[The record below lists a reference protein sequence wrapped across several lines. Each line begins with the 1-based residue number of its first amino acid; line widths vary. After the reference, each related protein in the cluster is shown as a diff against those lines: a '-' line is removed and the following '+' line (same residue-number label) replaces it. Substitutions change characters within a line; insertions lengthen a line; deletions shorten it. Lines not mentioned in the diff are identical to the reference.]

1 MTQPTLFS
9 EGPRPRRR
17 AAAGPRFT
25 PRELARLLRLPEPTA
40 EQDAI
45 ISAPVEPLLVVAG
58 AGSGK
63 TETMAS
69 RVVWLVANGYAH
81 PGEIH
86 GQTFTRKA
94 AGELSHRVRTRLG
107 QLGRRLGRD
116 EALAG
121 EPTISTYHAY
131 AARVVTEHGLRA
143 GYEPSARLLTEA
155 ARWQIVDSLVRT
167 YTGEMTGLNR
177 APGTV
182 TDDVLALS
190 GELAEHLVGPDDL
203 AAWTGRFFA
212 DVQEYPGRVYKD
224 VSDVL
229 RRQQSRLTLLPLV
242 RLYEQRKHDLEAMD
256 FGDQMARAARVARD
270 HPEVG
275 AIERGRFRIVLLDE
289 YQDTSH
295 AQVTMLNNLFGGGHP
310 VTAVGDPCQSI
321 YGWRGASAGTLERFP
336 EEFRDSAAHP
346 AWVRTL
352 TRSWRNR
359 PEILRVANTI
369 SAPLRA
375 QVHRL
380 EAADR
385 TAEAVGGRTV
395 TCALLPTHAE
405 EAAWI
410 ADSMLT
416 AWRLVAGLPRAPAGE
431 IPLERRPTSAV
442 LVRVRSQI
450 PVIEEALR
458 SRGLP
463 VEVVGLGGL
472 LDTPEVRDV
481 VCTLRV
487 LADPTD
493 GASLLRLLTGAR
505 WRIGPRDLVALHRR
519 SRTIAA
525 ARVAASGRTAADPEQ
540 VNTDR
545 LDDATLV
552 EAMADLGAPR
562 NYSAEGHRRLQEY
575 GRELAALRR
584 RLDQP
589 LPDLL
594 ADIERTIGLDV
605 EVAVR
610 GWAAGDAGLARAHL
624 DALGEA
630 ATRYIGEN
638 ESGTVAGFLAF
649 LAAAEEEER
658 GLEPGQ
664 IDVVEGAVQILTA
677 HAAKGLEWDVVS
689 VAGLCRGVWPG
700 LARASDHYLGGIG
713 VLPFPLRGDV
723 SGLPVLDLSD
733 ADDQKDVAAAVTAFG
748 RAWREHDEREE
759 RRLAYVAVTRPRR
772 LLLCS
777 GYWWGDGVKRPRG
790 PSVFLDEIR
799 ETCAAGAGV
808 VDVWTPEPAPGDTNP
823 SDQLVPT
830 AEWPAD
836 PLGLRRP
843 AMAAAADLIRRMIE
857 NPDAS
862 VAEAFADLAAA
873 DPEVAARA
881 GLAADLAGLAGPGEH
896 PGTTD
901 WSTPAAVRPT
911 EAPSASPVLPAV
923 LTPETSGPAAL
934 VPDGTEPTAAGP
946 TGVSLPRQAGPD
958 TAPGETAPARPEPQ
972 AGLTVTGPA
981 VTGPAVTGPA
991 VTGPG
996 GPAATVSGTGAA
1008 EPAAGAA
1015 EPAADGAEPVAD
1027 RADQADRV
1035 DGADGSDRAGL
1046 VAAVEAA
1053 DRAAEAGDPDIARW
1067 RREAKLLLAERAE
1080 RARRDGPIEVAV
1092 PSHLSVSQLV
1102 VLRKD
1107 PQALARSLRRPL
1119 PHRPAPQARRGTA
1132 FHAWL
1137 EQRFGAVRLIDID
1150 DLPGAAD
1157 DGAADDEELAA
1168 LQEAFLTGE
1177 WAERTPIEVEVPF
1190 ATTVAGVVV
1199 RGRMDAVFADPDGRF
1214 DVIDWKTGRRPSGAE
1229 AEAAA
1234 VQLSAYRIAW
1244 ASLAGVPV
1252 RKVRAGFHY
1261 VREQVTVRPA
1271 DLMEAAELAALIED
1285 IPAEAV

>member
-1 MTQPTLFS
+1 M
-9 EGPRPRRR
+9 R
-17 AAAGPRFT
+17 ADAGPRYT
-25 PRELARLLRLPEPTA
+25 PAELARLLHLPPPTD
-40 EQDAI
+40 EQAAI
-45 ISAPVEPLLVVAG
+45 IAHPVKPLLVVAG

-81 PGEIH
+81 PGEIL
-86 GQTFTRKA
+86 GLTFTRKA
-94 AGELSHRVRTRLG
+94 AGELAHRVRTRLG
-107 QLGRRLGRD
+107 QLSRRLGRD
-116 EALAG
+116 DALAG
-121 EPTISTYHAY
+121 EATISTYHSY
-131 AARVVTEHGLRA
+131 AARVVTEHGLR
-143 GYEPSARLLTEA
+143 GGFEPSARLLTEA
-155 ARWQIVDSLVRT
+155 ARWQIVDSLVRA

-190 GELAEHLVGPDDL
+190 AELAEHLKSPDDL

-212 DVQEYPGRVYKD
+212 EVQSFPGRMYSD
-224 VSDVL
+224 VSEML
-229 RRQQSRLTLLPLV
+229 RRQQHRLTLLPLV
-242 RLYEQRKHDLEAMD
+242 RLYEKRKLDLEAMD
-256 FGDQMARAARVARD
+256 FGDQMARAALVARD
-270 HPEVG
+270 HPAVGEV
-275 AIERGRFRIVLLDE
+275 ERGRFKVVLLDE

-336 EEFRDSAAHP
+336 EEFPDAGGHP
-346 AWVRTL
+346 AWVHSL

-359 PEILRVANTI
+359 PEILQVANVV

-375 QVHRL
+375 RVGVLRPA
-380 EAADR
+380 ER
-385 TAEAVGGRTV
+385 VAEAVGGRTV
-395 TCALLPTHAE
+395 TCALLPTYAE
-405 EAAWI
+405 EASWI
-410 ADSMLT
+410 ADSVLT
-416 AWRLVAGLPRAPAGE
+416 AWRIAAGMPKALPEE

-458 SRGLP
+458 ARGLP

-519 SRTIAA
+519 SRVIAA
-525 ARVAASGRTAADPEQ
+525 ARDPKDDDEEEAL
-540 VNTDR
+540 TDR

-552 EAMADLGAPR
+552 EAMADLGSPHQ
-562 NYSAEGHRRLQEY
+562 YSVEGFARLAAY
-575 GRELAALRR
+575 SRELGALRQ

-630 ATRYIGEN
+630 ATRYGYEN
-638 ESGTVAGFLAF
+638 ETGTLAGFLAF

-664 IDVVEGAVQILTA
+664 VDVVEGAVQILTA

-700 LARASDHYLGGIG
+700 LVRGSDHYLGGIG
-713 VLPFPLRGDV
+713 VLPFPLRGDA
-723 SGLPVLDLSD
+723 SGLPALNLDD
-733 ADDQKDVAAAVTAFG
+733 AVEQKDVAGALSDFS

-790 PSVFLDEIR
+790 PSVFLDEVR
-799 ETCAAGAGV
+799 STCEEGAGV
-808 VDVWTPEPAPGDTNP
+808 VAVWTPEPAPGDTNP
-823 SDQLVPT
+823 SDEAVAT

-843 AMAAAADLIRRMIE
+843 AMAVAADLIRRMIAAPE
-857 NPDAS
+857 AS
-862 VAEAFADLAAA
+862 AAEAFADLAAA

-881 GLAADLAGLAGPGEH
+881 GLAADLAGLAGPGSLPLH
-896 PGTTD
+896 
-901 WSTPAAVRPT
+901 AVRDQPFPVRPENT
-911 EAPSASPVLPAV
+911 EPDPAGAPSSTGESVLDR
-923 LTPETSGPAAL
+923 AAL
-934 VPDGTEPTAAGP
+934 VAAA
-946 TGVSLPRQAGPD
+946 S
-958 TAPGETAPARPEPQ
+958 
-972 AGLTVTGPA
+972 A
-981 VTGPAVTGPA
+981 V
-991 VTGPG
+991 
-996 GPAATVSGTGAA
+996 
-1008 EPAAGAA
+1008 
-1015 EPAADGAEPVAD
+1015 
-1027 RADQADRV
+1027 DRV
-1035 DGADGSDRAGL
+1035 S
-1046 VAAVEAA
+1046 
-1053 DRAAEAGDPDIARW
+1053 AEADPDIARW
-1067 RREAKLLLAERAE
+1067 RREARLLLAERAE
-1080 RARRDGPIEVAV
+1080 RTRRDGPIEVAL
-1092 PSHLSVSQLV
+1092 PPHLSVSQLV
-1102 VLRKD
+1102 VLRRD

-1119 PHRPAPQARRGTA
+1119 PQRPAPHARRGTA
-1132 FHAWL
+1132 FHVWL
-1137 EQRFGAVRLIDID
+1137 EQRFGAARLIDID
-1150 DLPGAAD
+1150 ELPGAAD
-1157 DGAADDEELAA
+1157 DHAAGDEELIE

-1177 WAERTPIEVEVPF
+1177 WAARTPIDVEVPF
-1190 ATTVAGVVV
+1190 ATTVAGVVL
-1199 RGRMDAVFADPDGRF
+1199 RGRMDAVFADPDDRF
-1214 DVIDWKTGRRPSGAE
+1214 DVIDWKTGRRPTGAE

-1244 ASLAGVPV
+1244 ATLAGVPV
-1252 RKVRAGFHY
+1252 NRVRAGFHY

-1271 DLMEAAELAALIED
+1271 DLMDTAALAALISE
-1285 IPAEAV
+1285 IPEESL

>member
-1 MTQPTLFS
+1 MTQPTLFA
-9 EGPRPRRR
+9 EGPRPRRLAR
-17 AAAGPRFT
+17 SGPRFT

-40 EQDAI
+40 EQEAI
-45 ISAPVEPLLVVAG
+45 IAAPVEPLLVVAG

-81 PGEIH
+81 PGEIL
-86 GQTFTRKA
+86 GLTFTRKA
-94 AGELSHRVRTRLG
+94 AGELAHRVRTRLG

-190 GELAEHLVGPDDL
+190 AEMAEHLVGPDDL

-212 DVQEYPGRVYKD
+212 EVQEYPGRVYKD
-224 VSDVL
+224 VSEVL
-229 RRQQSRLTLLPLV
+229 RRQQNRLTLLPLV
-242 RLYEQRKHDLEAMD
+242 RLYEQRKLDLEAMD
-256 FGDQMARAARVARD
+256 FGDQMARAALVARD

-336 EEFRDSAAHP
+336 EEFRDSAGHP
-346 AWVRTL
+346 SWVRTL

-359 PEILRVANTI
+359 PEILRVANTV

-380 EAADR
+380 QAADR

-395 TCALLPTHAE
+395 TCALLPTYAD
-405 EAAWI
+405 EANWI

-416 AWRLVAGLPRAPAGE
+416 AWRLVAGMPSAPPGE

-458 SRGLP
+458 ARGLP

-519 SRTIAA
+519 SRVIAN
-525 ARVAASGRTAADPEQ
+525 ARVASSGRAASDPEQ

-552 EAMADLGAPR
+552 EAMADLGSPR
-562 NYSAEGHRRLQEY
+562 GYSAEGYRRLQDF

-610 GWAAGDAGLARAHL
+610 GWAAGDAGLARGHL

-630 ATRYIGEN
+630 ATRYGTEN
-638 ESGTVAGFLAF
+638 ESGTLAGFLAF

-664 IDVVEGAVQILTA
+664 VDVVEGAVQILTA

-689 VAGLCRGVWPG
+689 AAGLCRGVWPG

-713 VLPFPLRGDV
+713 VLPFPLRGDS
-723 SGLPVLDLSD
+723 SGLPLLDLSD
-733 ADDQKDVAAAVTAFG
+733 AVEQKDVVAAVTAFG
-748 RAWREHDEREE
+748 RSWREHDEREE

-799 ETCAAGAGV
+799 RTCEDGAGV
-808 VDVWTPEPAPGDTNP
+808 VDVWTPEPAPGDNNP
-823 SDQLVPT
+823 SDQVVAT

-862 VAEAFADLAAA
+862 AAEAFADLATA
-873 DPEVAARA
+873 DPQVAARA
-881 GLAADLAGLAGPGEH
+881 GLAADLVGLAGPGE
-896 PGTTD
+896 
-901 WSTPAAVRPT
+901 
-911 EAPSASPVLPAV
+911 
-923 LTPETSGPAAL
+923 
-934 VPDGTEPTAAGP
+934 VPDGAGWSKPIPGVRATDSSPASPPDPAAP
-946 TGVSLPRQAGPD
+946 PRARLPHQTGPD
-958 TAPGETAPARPEPQ
+958 AAPGETDPDQPTPIPDADRTGLAQGDRDEAEAGRAVPDPGDRDEAEAGRAVPDPGDRDEAALGQ
-972 AGLTVTGPA
+972 AGL
-981 VTGPAVTGPA
+981 
-991 VTGPG
+991 
-996 GPAATVSGTGAA
+996 
-1008 EPAAGAA
+1008 
-1015 EPAADGAEPVAD
+1015 D
-1027 RADQADRV
+1027 RAA
-1035 DGADGSDRAGL
+1035 L
-1046 VAAVEAA
+1046 LAAAEAA
-1053 DRAAEAGDPDIARW
+1053 DRAAEAADPDIGRW
-1067 RREAKLLLAERAE
+1067 RREARLLLAEREE
-1080 RARRDGPIEVAV
+1080 RARKDGPIEVTV
-1092 PSHLSVSQLV
+1092 PAHLSVSQLV
-1102 VLRKD
+1102 VLRRD
-1107 PQALARSLRRPL
+1107 PQSLARSLRRPL

-1137 EQRFGAVRLIDID
+1137 EQRFGAVRLLDID

-1157 DGAADDEELAA
+1157 DGAADDAELAA

-1199 RGRMDAVFADPDGRF
+1199 RGRMDAVYADPDGRF
-1214 DVIDWKTGRRPSGAE
+1214 DVIDWKTGRRPFGAE

-1271 DLMEAAELAALIED
+1271 DLMDAAELAALIEE
-1285 IPAEAV
+1285 IPAGPQ